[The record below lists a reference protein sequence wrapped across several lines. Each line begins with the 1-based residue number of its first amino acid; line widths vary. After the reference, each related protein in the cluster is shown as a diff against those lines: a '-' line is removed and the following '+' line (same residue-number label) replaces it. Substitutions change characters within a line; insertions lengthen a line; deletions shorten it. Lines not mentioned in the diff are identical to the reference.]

1 MAVATESPPEEAV
14 AAEAEPEAA
23 DPNAAPPPS
32 PAGPSS
38 VLVGIGLNE
47 ETMQRVRDAGSFDVS
62 TDFSHIPRAHVVA
75 ISTRSDRGQ
84 TPSIPEDVNPAED
97 TVVVICHPGGEETAI
112 ALMQQGCEGVIAE
125 GNEGALSAFVDPETH
140 TDVLV
145 EGFLES
151 QERGGAGNGRYR
163 DPVTNLPE
171 TASFELRLSELIEAG
186 PPPNLL
192 LLQISNLEDA
202 RLRTDTR
209 AINLV
214 RRRLASFFSDAA
226 RRCECEIFSLSDA
239 TFAILDGARCINDAE
254 ALAEEL
260 IQITEAF
267 RPAGLTLHL
276 AVGAASASE
285 ESEAATVQEQ
295 AEHAVMAASRGDESA
310 FATAD
315 QVALLLASVTEYN
328 VAQLLVSM
336 VDQKLPNPEGHSTR
350 VADLA
355 CDIGREL
362 GLGDADLSNLRL
374 AALLHEVGRIPL
386 GDSDDQVGDDYPE
399 RGARYVAASAGPEIA
414 DAIRHQGEHWDGE
427 GPNGLDEIT
436 IPLDARIIAI
446 ADAADNWLHP
456 ADPAEAMVPAALVD
470 KLEEGSR
477 TRFDPDLVRI
487 AQRLFGA

>member
-14 AAEAEPEAA
+14 APESEPEAA
-23 DPNAAPPPS
+23 APSAAPPS
-32 PAGPSS
+32 APASS
-38 VLVGIGLNE
+38 SLLVGVGLND
-47 ETMQRVRDAGSFDVS
+47 ETMQRIRDVGSFEVS

-75 ISTRSDRGQ
+75 ISTRSERGQ
-84 TPSIPEDVNPAED
+84 TPSIPEDVNPTED

-112 ALMQQGCEGVIAE
+112 ALLQQGCEGVIAE
-125 GNEGALSAFVDPETH
+125 GNEGALGAFVNPETH
-140 TDVLV
+140 TDVLI

-151 QERGGAGNGRYR
+151 QQRGASGSGRYR

-171 TASFELRLSELIEAG
+171 TDSFELRLSELIEAG
-186 PPPNLL
+186 PPPNLI

-254 ALAEEL
+254 ALADEL

-295 AEHAVMAASRGDESA
+295 AEHAVMAAARGNQSA
-310 FATAD
+310 YATAD

-336 VDQKLPNPEGHSTR
+336 VDQKLPNPEGHSSR

-355 CDIGREL
+355 SDIGREL
-362 GLGDADLSNLRL
+362 GLQDADLSNLRL
-374 AALLHEVGRIPL
+374 AALLHEIGRIPL
-386 GDSDDQVGDDYPE
+386 GDGERQDGDDYSE

-427 GPNGLDEIT
+427 GPNGLDEVT
-436 IPLDARIIAI
+436 IPLDSRIIAI

-456 ADPAEAMVPAALVD
+456 PNPGDAVAPSALGA
-470 KLEEGSR
+470 KFEEGSA